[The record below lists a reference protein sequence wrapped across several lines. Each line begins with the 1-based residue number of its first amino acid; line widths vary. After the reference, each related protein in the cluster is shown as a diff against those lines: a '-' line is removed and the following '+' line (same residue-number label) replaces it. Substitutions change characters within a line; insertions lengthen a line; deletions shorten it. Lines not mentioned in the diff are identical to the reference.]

1 MSRVLC
7 ELLELLKLEKIEE
20 NLFRGRSQDLG
31 FGAVFGGQV
40 LGQALSAASQTVPPD
55 RGAHSLHAYFLRPG
69 DATSPIVYQVDP
81 IRDGGSFTTRRVVA
95 IQHGKAIFSMAA
107 SFQAPEDGAEHQ
119 AGAPTEVPG
128 PEGLVPEVELARTV
142 AERIPEP
149 LRTKILCDKPIEIRP
164 VDPVNPFD
172 PKPRPPRKYQW
183 MRAAGPLPDDPS
195 IHKYLLAY
203 ASDFGFVGT
212 SLLPHALTFSDPRM
226 QIASIDHAMWFH
238 HDFRMDQ
245 WLLHAMDSPSASH
258 ARGLN
263 RGSIFTESGVL
274 VASVAQ
280 EGLIR
285 RRPA

>member
-1 MSRVLC
+1 
-7 ELLELLKLEKIEE
+7 
-20 NLFRGRSQDLG
+20 
-31 FGAVFGGQV
+31 
-40 LGQALSAASQTVPPD
+40 
-55 RGAHSLHAYFLRPG
+55 
-69 DATSPIVYQVDP
+69 
-81 IRDGGSFTTRRVVA
+81 
-95 IQHGKAIFSMAA
+95 
-107 SFQAPEDGAEHQ
+107 
-119 AGAPTEVPG
+119 
-128 PEGLVPEVELARTV
+128 
-142 AERIPEP
+142 
-149 LRTKILCDKPIEIRP
+149 
-164 VDPVNPFD
+164 
-172 PKPRPPRKYQW
+172 